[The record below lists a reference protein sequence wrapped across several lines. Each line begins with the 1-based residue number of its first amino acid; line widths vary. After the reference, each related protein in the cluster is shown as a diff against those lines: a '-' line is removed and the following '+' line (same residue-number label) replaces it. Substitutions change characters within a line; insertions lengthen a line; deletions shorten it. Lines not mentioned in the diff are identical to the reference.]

1 MATQYS
7 TTDILDILGVSYP
20 YTKDEAVSCLQ
31 QYCDKHN
38 GTTDYDII
46 NFFNQAKQKIS
57 EYFQT
62 NEGYS
67 NIANT
72 SENQHIHFNVS
83 EHNTYN
89 NDDNDDNNDS
99 ENFKDYDNN
108 GDDDDEYNDDEY
120 NDELDDKLTPLPN
133 EKPIFERIHDFVE
146 PNEKSKKADEQ
157 FQLKPTKLILNI
169 DSIFRENY
177 HDTTSNNFT
186 IKLPYN
192 LTNVMSI
199 RLSSIEIPN
208 TWYMFSDTLGN
219 TSFDIEMKGGTYGG
233 QNLDT
238 ETFNIRIPEGN
249 WNFRDLSEDL
259 NTYFSNHTDIRM
271 RLLQTTV
278 SSTNGKFT
286 FYIRSFESYQTVTTN
301 EDANDIFVFY
311 YSSVFGDDPTTG
323 NNWDLID
330 EEGAYGENHI
340 IGDDNTNRFSYT
352 LKFHSGSTTEGDE
365 NAYLSSQMS
374 RTAGW
379 MLGFRQSSYTI
390 IASPETKYT
399 TLTDTYNGSITG
411 EAVSGVSKYNYI
423 YFSVDDH
430 ISGNSKD
437 TIISKKNDTYES
449 QDILGRINIKYG
461 SFFVNVDEGDNVFKQ
476 RDYTGPVTL
485 ERLTIKIIDRYGNV
499 LDINNSD
506 YSLLFEVVQLQ

>member
-1 MATQYS
+1 MATTYS
-7 TTDILDILGVSYP
+7 ATDILDILGVSYP

-31 QYCDKHN
+31 EYCERHQ
-38 GTTDYDII
+38 GTQDYDVI
-46 NFFNQAKQKIS
+46 NFFNQAKQNIS
-57 EYFQT
+57 EYFQAS
-62 NEGYS
+62 EGY
-67 NIANT
+67 
-72 SENQHIHFNVS
+72 ENLSSKKDENERISFNVT
-83 EHNTYN
+83 EDDDGNTYS
-89 NDDNDDNNDS
+89 DNDNSDDYAEGEANDTL
-99 ENFKDYDNN
+99 
-108 GDDDDEYNDDEY
+108 G
-120 NDELDDKLTPLPN
+120 PLPS
-133 EKPIFERIHDFVE
+133 EKPMFERINDFVE
-146 PNEKSKKADEQ
+146 PSEKSKKADEQ

-177 HDTTSNNFT
+177 HETSSNNFT

-219 TSFDIEMKGGTYGG
+219 TTFDIEMKGGQYSG
-233 QNLDT
+233 QNLAT
-238 ETFNIRIPEGN
+238 ESFTIRIPEGN
-249 WNFRDLSEDL
+249 WSFRNLSEDL
-259 NTYFSNHTDIRM
+259 NTYFSNHDDIRM
-271 RLLQTTV
+271 RLIQTTV
-278 SSTNGKFT
+278 SSTSGKFT

-301 EDANDIFVFY
+301 EDTNDIFVFY
-311 YSSVFGDDPTTG
+311 YSSVFGDNPQTG
-323 NNWDLID
+323 NNWGLID
-330 EEGAYGENHI
+330 EEGAYGENHL
-340 IGDDNTNRFSYT
+340 IGDDNTDRFSYT
-352 LKFHSGSTTEGDE
+352 LKFHTGSTTEGDT

-379 MLGFRQSSYTI
+379 MFGFRQSTYSV
-390 IASPETKYT
+390 IASPDTKYT
-399 TLTDTYNGSITG
+399 TLTETFDGAITG
-411 EAVSGVSKYNYI
+411 EAVAGVSKYNYI

-430 ISGNSKD
+430 VSGNSKD